1 MTTITRER
9 LLKIQQ
15 WRETYG
21 TGSNVMLPAEEAEEL
36 ARIALVS
43 LTAEPVAWRLL
54 DSPESSVT
62 VTDNEKMA
70 AIWKRNGRNVQP
82 LYSTAH
88 GSADAV
94 GMVVSE
100 GRQPS
105 AHNPDS
111 RIFEVLVESGYE
123 PVPGDKLYAA
133 PPASERERI
142 RREHAEWSDA
152 TFGDVGPVGPLKH
165 LSKEAL
171 EAAADPSDPLEWAD
185 MQFLLWDAQR
195 RMGISDEFITR
206 AMIEKLAINKA
217 RQWPEPKD
225 GEPRLHIKAQPV
237 SVVPD
242 GLRQA
247 LSNAGIAA
255 PESDEMLA
263 ATCEKYIQMLVT
275 WVKDRKPFQPAPV
288 SVPDG
293 LKQAVEFYEQVKQ
306 ENTPV
311 ETGAWKDAVNWV
323 LDEARRA
330 ALLQANQ
337 RDLSQPVDPQISEY
351 EKIMLRAGNSPVI
364 PGGYALVP
372 VEPTDEM
379 IVAAMD
385 SDDVT
390 YNESDDTVFYVH
402 HCEIYKAM
410 LAAAPQP
417 ETNNK

>member
-21 TGSNVMLPAEEAEEL
+21 TGSNVMLSAEEAEEL

-152 TFGDVGPVGPLKH
+152 TFGDVGPIGPLKH

-171 EAAADPSDPLEWAD
+171 EAAAEPEDLSEWAD

-195 RMGISDEFITR
+195 RAGISDEQITQ
-206 AMIEKLAINKA
+206 AMVEKLAVNKQ
-217 RQWPEPKD
+217 REWPEPKD
-225 GEPRLHIKAQPV
+225 GEPRLHIKEQPAP
-237 SVVPD
+237 VVPD

-288 SVPDG
+288 VPEKMSKHALFEVAIARFSKMNEGFPIKRFKADWVISWM
-293 LKQAVEFYEQVKQ
+293 LENFPPVAQKQGD
-306 ENTPV
+306 N
-311 ETGAWKDAVNWV
+311 
-323 LDEARRA
+323 
-330 ALLQANQ
+330 
-337 RDLSQPVDPQISEY
+337 
-351 EKIMLRAGNSPVI
+351 
-364 PGGYALVP
+364 
-372 VEPTDEM
+372 
-379 IVAAMD
+379 
-385 SDDVT
+385 
-390 YNESDDTVFYVH
+390 
-402 HCEIYKAM
+402 
-410 LAAAPQP
+410 
-417 ETNNK
+417 